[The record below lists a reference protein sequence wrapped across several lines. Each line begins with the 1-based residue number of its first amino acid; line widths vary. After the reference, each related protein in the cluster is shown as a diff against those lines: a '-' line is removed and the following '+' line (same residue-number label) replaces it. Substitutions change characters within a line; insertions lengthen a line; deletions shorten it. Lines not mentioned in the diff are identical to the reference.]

1 MGPAFTPRALAVVV
15 GLRRPLDGV
24 RRPGPLEAQEEGDS
38 ALASR
43 PRSRPLSVRGVGAAK
58 RADPRREG
66 LPAIHGKHNAARLG
80 LAWGRIAS
88 AQGVATAVLVPGRHE
103 EADQGDRDQSEDDA
117 AEEGFN
123 HGESPEGACGHSFTT
138 QPPLATVSRSVTG
151 SSPLA
156 ASSKVPPAAPAA
168 AAGADGAASAPDGQ
182 APRGRRLLT
191 LLALVAG
198 LAVLVFSLA
207 VLLPGLRADPY
218 TRATLQLRGDEGNGG
233 RLFRL
238 NCAGCHGLAAQGLV
252 GPNLHGVAQRKN
264 DRQLIQ
270 QVVSG
275 RTPPMPR
282 FQPDPQT
289 MADLLAFLHSLP

>member
-1 MGPAFTPRALAVVV
+1 MPNT
-15 GLRRPLDGV
+15 
-24 RRPGPLEAQEEGDS
+24 S
-38 ALASR
+38 
-43 PRSRPLSVRGVGAAK
+43 
-58 RADPRREG
+58 
-66 LPAIHGKHNAARLG
+66 G
-80 LAWGRIAS
+80 LADSGHPKPSFGDAKKVVTRSHPSRENPWSRNPEAPDERHGAS
-88 AQGVATAVLVPGRHE
+88 AQGVAPPVLVPGGHE
-103 EADQGDRDQSEDDA
+103 QADQSDRNQSEHDA
-117 AEEGFN
+117 AEKGFN
-123 HGESPEGACGHSFTT
+123 HRESPQGARSHSSTAHT
-138 QPPLATVSRSVTG
+138 LLATDSRSVTG
-151 SSPLA
+151 PSPLA
-156 ASSKVPPAAPAA
+156 ASASTKANPVAVDLSPSEESPPR
-168 AAGADGAASAPDGQ
+168 S
-182 APRGRRLLT
+182 RRLLA

-198 LAVLVFSLA
+198 LAVLVFSLV
-207 VLLPGLRADPY
+207 VLLPGLHSDPY
-218 TRATLQLRGDEGNGG
+218 TRATLHLRGDVGNGG

>member
-1 MGPAFTPRALAVVV
+1 MPSGEAVPSEETVRLEETAHPP
-15 GLRRPLDGV
+15 LRRPGEPRV
-24 RRPGPLEAQEEGDS
+24 GTTDS
-38 ALASR
+38 T
-43 PRSRPLSVRGVGAAK
+43 
-58 RADPRREG
+58 
-66 LPAIHGKHNAARLG
+66 
-80 LAWGRIAS
+80 
-88 AQGVATAVLVPGRHE
+88 QGVAPAVLVPGGDE
-103 EADQGDRDQSEDDA
+103 QADQGDRNQSEHDA

-123 HGESPEGACGHSFTT
+123 HGESPQGAWAHSFTAHSL
-138 QPPLATVSRSVTG
+138 LATVSRSVTG
-151 SSPLA
+151 PSPLA
-156 ASSKVPPAAPAA
+156 ASASPPAAV
-168 AAGADGAASAPDGQ
+168 DGPLPEASP
-182 APRGRRLLT
+182 PRGRRLLT

-198 LAVLVFSLA
+198 LAVLLFSLV
-207 VLLPGLRADPY
+207 VLLPALRADPY
-218 TRATLQLRGDEGNGG
+218 TRATLQLRGDVGNGG

-252 GPNLHGVAQRKN
+252 GPNLHGVGQRKN